1 MKVFSV
7 LAIVTMLLVGCAS
20 RIERVQSP
28 DASIR
33 SKVSGELARDAS
45 QKEIDQLIALLR
57 THENPHV
64 RSSAARILGMI
75 NHRDQRIVH
84 ALAEALSDKDWLVR
98 RTAAHSLTIFAGGN
112 TAMFRLDFVNYGH
125 RAGKTVTGPLLK
137 TLTDPSSDVQL
148 AGTTAFGKYKDT
160 DAVPLL
166 IGLLVFENPVDQAHI
181 NDMNKA
187 VAVALANQGDG
198 RALEPLSRLLDFPND
213 AVARSGARA
222 MGEIIMEM
230 HFLDIVTYGERGLS
244 IEMKVGSPT
253 KAKQWWEK
261 YGQK

>member
-45 QKEIDQLIALLR
+45 QKEIDQLIVLLR

-64 RSSAARILGMI
+64 RSSAANVLGMI

-98 RTAAHSLTIFAGGN
+98 RSAAHSLTILAGGN
-112 TAMFRLDFVNYGH
+112 TGMFRLDFVNYGLQ
-125 RAGKTVTGPLLK
+125 ADKTVTGPLLK
-137 TLTDPSSDVQL
+137 MLTDPSSDVRL
-148 AGTTAFGKYKDT
+148 AGSTAFGVYKDT

-166 IGLLVFENPVDQAHI
+166 IGLLVFENPGDQAHI